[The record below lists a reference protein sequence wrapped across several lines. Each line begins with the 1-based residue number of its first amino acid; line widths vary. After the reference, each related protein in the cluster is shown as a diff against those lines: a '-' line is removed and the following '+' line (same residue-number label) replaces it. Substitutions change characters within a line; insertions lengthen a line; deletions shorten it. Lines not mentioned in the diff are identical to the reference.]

1 MPKRKAPTK
10 LSGLT
15 GSDDEDMMQMTG
27 NGSASVQELND
38 EPAAKKRRGRPRTSG
53 DNPIVP
59 QSTAQTKKRE
69 SVAATQNESS
79 QAKKPAGRRGRPRGS
94 SRLSEAP
101 ETQMEAEPPHEATE
115 EPNDEENEE
124 TVAPKQTKTTRVTR
138 AAKPAPTRRTART
151 VSAAK
156 QVTADGEFE
165 YTPSGSR
172 QTADQESKEG
182 PEPSPRPRAAQRRQK
197 QVEEVNTAQE
207 DETAVDVVDESILP
221 EEAPPARHVPSA
233 AVKDARSRL
242 SSMHNA
248 LELSPRK
255 RKSGDVEQTG
265 DPELRRKIGDL
276 TKKHDALESR
286 YRNLRE
292 IGVVEANTNMEK
304 LRKQCDTVT
313 TASNELVA
321 SLKSELEAQR
331 ALGQRSRGLEKQLKD
346 RDAEI
351 SRLHAQADES
361 RSQLSA
367 SQTEV
372 KALQTKLAAA
382 RNTAASL
389 EKTVKA
395 PGSAIKGGLANRAV
409 AAANAGAAQ
418 AAQVAQ
424 LKEDLYS
431 DLTGLIVRGVADR
444 ESDHLYDCI
453 QTGVNGTLHFKLAI
467 PKVPSS
473 EYEKA
478 VFEYLPLLDASRDR
492 ELVDILPDFL
502 IDHIT
507 FEREQAPKFYTRVI
521 DALTKRRSS
530 TASRA

>member
-15 GSDDEDMMQMTG
+15 GSDDEDIMQVTG
-27 NGSASVQELND
+27 DGSAPAQESHD
-38 EPAAKKRRGRPRTSG
+38 EPPAKKRRGRPRISNDNATESQPTS
-53 DNPIVP
+53 
-59 QSTAQTKKRE
+59 QAKKRE
-69 SVAATQNESS
+69 SATAAQADAPP
-79 QAKKPAGRRGRPRGS
+79 AKKPGRRGRPRGS
-94 SRLSEAP
+94 SRTSEAP
-101 ETQMEAEPPHEATE
+101 ETQMEAEVMHEAA
-115 EPNDEENEE
+115 DEKNSEQENEDPMA
-124 TVAPKQTKTTRVTR
+124 TKQTKITR
-138 AAKPAPTRRTART
+138 ATRATKPAPTRRTGRAA
-151 VSAAK
+151 SAAK
-156 QVTADGEFE
+156 HSVTDGEFE
-165 YTPSGSR
+165 YTPSGSK
-172 QTADQESKEG
+172 QAVAQESREE
-182 PEPSPRPRAAQRRQK
+182 PEASPRPRAVQRRQK
-197 QVEEVNTAQE
+197 EAKTADPVQN
-207 DETAVDVVDESILP
+207 DEPAREVVDESILP
-221 EEAPPARHVPSA
+221 DEVPPARHVPSS
-233 AVKDARSRL
+233 AVKNARSRL
-242 SSMHNA
+242 STMRNT
-248 LELSPRK
+248 LEPSPRK
-255 RKSGDVEQTG
+255 RNSGDVEQG
-265 DPELRRKIGDL
+265 GEPELRRKIGDL
-276 TKKHDALESR
+276 TKKQEALESK

-304 LRKQCDTVT
+304 LRKQCETVT

-321 SLKSELEAQR
+321 SLRSELEAQR
-331 ALGQRSRGLEKQLKD
+331 ALGQQSRALQKQLKE

-351 SRLHAQADES
+351 ARLQSQADES
-361 RSQLSA
+361 RSQIAA

-389 EKTVKA
+389 EKTKI
-395 PGSAIKGGLANRAV
+395 PGSAIKGGPANRAV

-431 DLTGLIVRGVADR
+431 DLTGLIVRGVTDR
-444 ESDHLYDCI
+444 EADHLYDCI

-478 VFEYLPLLDASRDR
+478 VFEYLPLLDANRDR
-492 ELVDILPDFL
+492 DLVDILPDFL

-530 TASRA
+530 TASRV